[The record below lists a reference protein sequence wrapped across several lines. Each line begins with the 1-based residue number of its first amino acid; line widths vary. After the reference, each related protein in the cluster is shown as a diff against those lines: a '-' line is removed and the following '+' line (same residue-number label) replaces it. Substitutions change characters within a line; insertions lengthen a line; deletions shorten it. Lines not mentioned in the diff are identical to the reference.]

1 MKSLRARIVGWYVGV
16 GVFIVA
22 IVSILAATV
31 LLGSR
36 AHEARRAMVA
46 VAAQIPMVVGS
57 YRTAHPGLDGVE
69 SFLRRR
75 FAAQGVIVHV
85 LPGPAGVMPAGRPSM
100 RSTPPRATPLA
111 AHLLA
116 MAIRPIHVRFAGGD
130 AIVLADPRALGG
142 IFHGF
147 GLFVLAL
154 AAVVLSASWRIAAVV
169 AEQTLRP
176 LVNTT
181 AALSRF
187 GSGAF
192 TKVPVG
198 DEESGEPA
206 DLARAYNSAVD
217 QTTRALAKRDQA
229 EAEMRQF
236 VADAGHQLR
245 TPLTVITGYL
255 SGMLHR
261 ARSADERELY
271 GSMLGQARRMKSLID
286 HLITLARLENE
297 DAAAA
302 ETFDV
307 NELLVRVRSG
317 FDEASQRRIAIQ
329 RSTVPIAAQAR
340 EDDICEALC
349 ALIENGLK
357 YGWESPVS
365 VAACGEGRICTL
377 TVADEGPGLAPDEL
391 ERAFDRFYRGANA
404 DGVDGSGLGLSIV
417 RKSVERSGGIAQ
429 LRNRASGGLLATIT
443 LPCLEIVLNGERS
456 VIAETALL
464 VDRSLSNA
472 PG

>member
-22 IVSILAATV
+22 IVSLLAATV
-31 LLGSR
+31 LVESR
-36 AHEARRAMVA
+36 ALEARRAMVA
-46 VAAQIPMVVGS
+46 VAAQVPGVVAN
-57 YRTAHPGLDGVE
+57 YRTTHPDLGGIE
-69 SFLRRR
+69 PFLRMR
-75 FAAQGVIVHV
+75 FRAQGVIVHV
-85 LPGPAGVMPAGRPSM
+85 MPAPASVMPPGPPLRPFPS
-100 RSTPPRATPLA
+100 RPTPLA

-116 MAIRPIHVRFAGGD
+116 MAIRPIHVRFPGGD
-130 AIVLADPRALGG
+130 AVVFADPRAMAGT
-142 IFHGF
+142 FHGF

-192 TKVPVG
+192 TKVPVS
-198 DEESGEPA
+198 DDDRGEPA
-206 DLARAYNSAVD
+206 ELARAYNSAVD

-255 SGMLHR
+255 SGMLQR
-261 ARSADERELY
+261 AHSADEREPY
-271 GSMLGQARRMKSLID
+271 ASMLGQARRMKSLID
-286 HLITLARLENE
+286 HLITLARLENQDPLPAE
-297 DAAAA
+297 FFDANDLMLRA
-302 ETFDV
+302 
-307 NELLVRVRSG
+307 RSS
-317 FDEASQRRIAIQ
+317 FDEVSRRRIEVHLAGDPVSV
-329 RSTVPIAAQAR
+329 RAC
-340 EDDICEALC
+340 EDDIREALC
-349 ALIENGLK
+349 ALIENALK
-357 YGWESPVS
+357 YAPGGQV
-365 VAACGEGRICTL
+365 VVGARGAGTDCAI
-377 TVADEGPGLAPDEL
+377 TVADEGPGLNSDEL
-391 ERAFDRFYRGANA
+391 ERAFDRFYRGSNA

-417 RKSVERSGGIAQ
+417 RKSVERAGGSVQ

-443 LPCLEIVLNGERS
+443 LPCLEIVVDGERS
-456 VIAETALL
+456 VVAESGLL

-472 PG
+472 SG